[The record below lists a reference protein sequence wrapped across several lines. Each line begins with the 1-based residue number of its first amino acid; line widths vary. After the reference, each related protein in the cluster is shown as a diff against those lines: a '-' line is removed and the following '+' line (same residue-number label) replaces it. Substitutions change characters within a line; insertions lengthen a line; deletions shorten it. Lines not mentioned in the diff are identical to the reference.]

1 MDFEYAPGRAVLEG
15 GGLGAKGAH
24 LLPGCLVRSY
34 GGRGKGWLL
43 GLVAH
48 GVVGGP
54 LGLPPPVAFL
64 FCLFLFFV
72 EKKRREKNRDFGA
85 FQF

>member
-1 MDFEYAPGRAVLEG
+1 M
-15 GGLGAKGAH
+15 GAKGAH

-34 GGRGKGWLL
+34 GGRGQGWLL

-54 LGLPPPVAFL
+54 LGLPPPVAFP
-64 FCLFLFFV
+64 FLFIPLFFCRK
-72 EKKRREKNRDFGA
+72 EKERKE
-85 FQF
+85 